1 MSALNDRPKS
11 ALVVIDMQN
20 DVVAKAFKRN
30 QVISNISQLVS
41 IARSQNV
48 PVVWVQHSDAE
59 LVKDTL
65 GWEFVAEL
73 KSVQGEPIIHKSFCD
88 SFQATNLEDVLS
100 GLKVGKLIVCGAQT
114 DACIRSTLHGAIARG
129 YDATLVSDA
138 HTTEDCTYSEPPVS
152 AEQIISHTN
161 FYWNWQRTASA
172 RGGTI
177 KSSDLS
183 F

>member
-30 QVISNISQLVS
+30 LVISNISQLVS

-48 PVVWVQHSDAE
+48 PVVWVQHSDDE

-73 KSVQGEPIIHKSFCD
+73 KSVQGEPIIYKSFCD
-88 SFQATNLEDVLS
+88 SFEATNLEDVLS